1 MPRPI
6 KTGLDYFYTD
16 VHEMDQREMI
26 HLLNQYGPLGY
37 SIFQVIR
44 CMIYENGYYLEDS
57 MDSVAMVVTRTIGNR
72 WIKDKSF
79 VEKVINYCAELGL
92 LDNDLLRKGVFTS
105 KAIQLAYQAVTAR
118 SKADKT
124 KYWLLADPASD
135 PEAFFVRNRVY
146 GSQKKGAAAAGRSL
160 SPKGVSVEETPVSA
174 QKTQVNPL
182 SMHERKEN
190 KTKRDKSKAEESKG
204 KTSPDSQRNRGSAA
218 AADHTEE
225 AVNSAEEFLQA
236 QYSDEFFQENNSPS
250 DSDEY
255 DCEDYSLSDSF
266 DYPGESSGGGSP
278 EREYIAATGRKF
290 TRADRTIL
298 SKMHS
303 LGASDRLIAEVIREV
318 GERGENEIRSLRYF
332 MPIVE
337 EALRPAK
344 SSSRSASRGR
354 SGMCEETSTVEDIEA
369 VLNAE
374 WESQLNS
381 MDLTG
386 TYTYDD

>member
-204 KTSPDSQRNRGSAA
+204 TDWLKENEGAFRTFLNDFAA
-218 AADHTEE
+218 SSDA
-225 AVNSAEEFLQA
+225 AVNDLDNTVA
-236 QYSDEFFQENNSPS
+236 QVV
-250 DSDEY
+250 
-255 DCEDYSLSDSF
+255 
-266 DYPGESSGGGSP
+266 
-278 EREYIAATGRKF
+278 A
-290 TRADRTIL
+290 
-298 SKMHS
+298 
-303 LGASDRLIAEVIREV
+303 LGVIP
-318 GERGENEIRSLRYF
+318 N
-332 MPIVE
+332 
-337 EALRPAK
+337 EALAK
-344 SSSRSASRGR
+344 QAIPGCNIVCVTGEDMKKSV
-354 SGMCEETSTVEDIEA
+354 SGFLDVLLEA
-369 VLNAE
+369 DPQSVGGALP
-374 WESQLNS
+374 
-381 MDLTG
+381 
-386 TYTYDD
+386 DDGFYYVG